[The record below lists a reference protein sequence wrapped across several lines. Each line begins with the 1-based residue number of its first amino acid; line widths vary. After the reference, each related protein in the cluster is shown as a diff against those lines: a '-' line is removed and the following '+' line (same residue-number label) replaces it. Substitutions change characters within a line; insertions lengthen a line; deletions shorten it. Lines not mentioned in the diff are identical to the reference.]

1 MPVVAVVQHAGSAL
15 GGIDKKHERLAEQTK
30 PVSGLLDGQAWDR
43 LRADGQ
49 RHLEWGQLIR

>member
-1 MPVVAVVQHAGSAL
+1 MPVVAVVQHAGAAL
-15 GGIDKKHERLAEQTK
+15 GGIDEKQEQQAK
-30 PVSGLLDGQAWDR
+30 SASGLLDGKASDR